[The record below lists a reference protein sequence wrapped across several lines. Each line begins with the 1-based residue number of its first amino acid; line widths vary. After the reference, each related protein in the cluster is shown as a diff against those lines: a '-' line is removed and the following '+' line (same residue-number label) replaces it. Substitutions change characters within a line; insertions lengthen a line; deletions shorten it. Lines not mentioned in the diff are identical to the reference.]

1 MTWGERGQKVRKKL
15 SFMDDPLNSVNK
27 KMNTSPFLV
36 QVKYIHS
43 EKATKLCKIFN
54 LLLTVCTVVKVKT
67 SQNFVAFSEYT
78 YELYKKMRFNRL

>member
-1 MTWGERGQKVRKKL
+1 
-15 SFMDDPLNSVNK
+15 MDDPLNSVNK

-54 LLLTVCTVVKVKT
+54 LLLTVCTVVKSKVKI
-67 SQNFVAFSEYT
+67 SQSFMAFSAYMNFTT
-78 YELYKKMRFNRL
+78 YYKKQ